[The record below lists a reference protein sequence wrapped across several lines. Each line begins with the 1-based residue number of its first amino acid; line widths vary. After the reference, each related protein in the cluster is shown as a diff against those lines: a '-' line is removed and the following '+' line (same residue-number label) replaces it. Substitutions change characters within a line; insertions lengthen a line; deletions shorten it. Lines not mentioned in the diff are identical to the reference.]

1 MPRPRTI
8 LRMMGHCK
16 REPAFSS
23 SLFVSSYRIGSAP
36 ISCRGISG
44 DDDRGS
50 VDGIVLDGGEGL
62 VRLVERENGDFG
74 LETNVGG
81 DLEKIAR
88 VGARHIG
95 DTADLTLTPE
105 KPVVIEFRNAVE
117 MNGVNGNDAAFA

>member
-1 MPRPRTI
+1 MPRPSTI

-36 ISCRGISG
+36 ISCRGISR

-62 VRLVERENGDFG
+62 VRLVERESGDCG

-81 DLEKIAR
+81 DLEESAG
-88 VGARHIG
+88 VGARHMS
-95 DTADLTLTPE
+95 DAADLPLAPRQ
-105 KPVVIEFRNAVE
+105 PVAIGLWRAVD
-117 MNGVNGNDAAFA
+117 MNGRGGKESDF